1 MSWRRQNV
9 ATQYT
14 RCNAIQYLAEALG
27 ELEALKRF
35 APKESSVFFMM
46 GQIYKRLGLLCHARD
61 AKSHNIQQADDGRS
75 GGHGTPVHIG

>member
-1 MSWRRQNV
+1 MAQ
-9 ATQYT
+9 
-14 RCNAIQYLAEALG
+14 ALG